1 MDKTGNVI
9 FSFSLKENEV
19 EELEGMQKALG
30 IESRSRMLRL
40 ALKSL
45 NSESKLIENIKGT
58 VSAVIAVSH
67 STGSDAKFASL
78 RHDFDDIVKTQVHSA
93 MNGGCTDLLLVEGSA
108 QEVRGMYSAIRADP
122 KVKNVKI
129 LII

>member
-1 MDKTGNVI
+1 MDKTGNHI
-9 FSFSLKENEV
+9 LSFSLKESEV
-19 EELEGMQKALG
+19 EELDEMQKVLG

-45 NSESKLIENIKGT
+45 YSERKLIENFRGT

-67 STGSDAKFASL
+67 STGSDAKFATL
-78 RHDFDDIVKTQVHSA
+78 RHEFDEIVKTQIHSS
-93 MNGGCTDLLLVEGSA
+93 MQGGCTDLLLVEGSA
-108 QEVRGMYSAIRADP
+108 DEVRGMYSAIRADP

-129 LII
+129 LMI